1 EQDLFWSPVEW
12 TSAPGLLH
20 GLLAPLY
27 FGREIVTTQISPT
40 GAQALELLA
49 RYRITNTLFL
59 PADLALMQ
67 EAASGSFQHA
77 LRAVMVAGDT
87 LPANLSVWTEQSLG
101 VPPNEVY
108 GLTEA
113 PGILGNSIEK
123 WPSRA
128 GSMGRA
134 MPGHRLCLL
143 DSKGRESRRGA

>member
-1 EQDLFWSPVEW
+1 MDLC
-12 TSAPGLLH
+12 TGSASRAAGPALLRARDSH
-20 GLLAPLY
+20 HPD
-27 FGREIVTTQISPT
+27 FPS

-113 PGILGNSIEK
+113 PGIL
-123 WPSRA
+123 
-128 GSMGRA
+128 
-134 MPGHRLCLL
+134 
-143 DSKGRESRRGA
+143 